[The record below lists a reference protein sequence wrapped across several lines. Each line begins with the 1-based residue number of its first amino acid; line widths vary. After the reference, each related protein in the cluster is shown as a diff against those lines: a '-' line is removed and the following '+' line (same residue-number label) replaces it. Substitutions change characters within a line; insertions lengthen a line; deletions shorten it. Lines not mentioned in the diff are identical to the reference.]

1 MSSILVNQL
10 IVVGKRKNYVID
22 FNPGVNIIYGD
33 SATGKSGIL
42 NLIAYLLG
50 SKKFD
55 SYPEIEATARYAVLD
70 VTFNET
76 RYSIKRDIFDA
87 SKLIEV
93 YQCRFKDIDRFPY
106 KKYIPIFSNTNLI
119 NLYEFFSEFLLRAL
133 NLTKLKLK
141 SSPSKDISR
150 HSRLSFKDILK
161 YCYVDQDDLGSKKF
175 LDRGNYVLEVRNAE
189 VFKYIFNALDS
200 QISEL
205 EEEISDK
212 TDTKSKLEKKFLNI
226 LEFLKESG
234 FESMESLDDEL
245 SYLNQNIE
253 QVSVQLKDINQR
265 ITADDNVYSAVIKN
279 LDCIEQDINET
290 KNKLFKFESKI
301 ENFSRLKNDYLNDI
315 EKFKASQESR
325 NIIGEI
331 SENISLCP
339 ICDNVLNE
347 RVAKD
352 KFEIPDS
359 DKLTYEISSL
369 KQRTR
374 EIELLIQ
381 SNRVDWDLYKGKY
394 EHLLSERSN
403 VRKELDRHMKE
414 MISPYLS
421 ERDTFV
427 SNLGSL
433 EQSKKEIFSKTK
445 IRNQHVLIEKNQ
457 EALEKDLTS
466 LKLRL
471 KELQEN
477 SPSLDSILKSIS
489 LKLKDYLTYLNIK
502 NVNDV
507 SLTNDKFF
515 PVVRGV
521 KYSNITS
528 GGLRTITSIG
538 YLCSLLKEALDTPMS
553 YPSFLMIDTVG
564 KYLGKTDEKYLN
576 ETNNRDDMTE
586 GTADPLKYQKIFEYI
601 INLAEEYENRGQICQ
616 IILVDNDVPQNIIN
630 DLKGF
635 VVAHYRSDGLHG
647 LPVGFIDDV

>member
-10 IVVGKRKNYVID
+10 IVVGKRKNYIID

-42 NLIAYLLG
+42 NLIDYLLG

-70 VTFNET
+70 VTLNET

-106 KKYIPIFSNTNLI
+106 KKYIPTFSNTNLI
-119 NLYEFFSEFLLRAL
+119 EQYEFFPEFVLKAL
-133 NLTKLKLK
+133 NLTNLKLKL
-141 SSPSKDISR
+141 SPSKDNSK
-150 HSRLSFKDILK
+150 HSRLSFRDILK

-175 LDRGNYVLEVRNAE
+175 LDRGNYVLETRNAE

-205 EEEISDK
+205 EQEISGK
-212 TDTKSKLEKKFLNI
+212 TDTKNKLEKKFSNV

-253 QVSVQLKDINQR
+253 KVSVQLKDINQR
-265 ITADDNVYSAVIKN
+265 ITADDDVYSAIRKT
-279 LDCIEQDINET
+279 LDGIEQDINET
-290 KNKLFKFESKI
+290 KNKLFEFESKI
-301 ENFSRLKNDYLNDI
+301 ENFSRLKNDYINDV

-325 NIIGEI
+325 TIIGEL

-339 ICDNVLNE
+339 VCDNVLDE
-347 RVAKD
+347 EVAKD

-359 DKLTYEISSL
+359 DKLTYEINSL
-369 KQRTR
+369 KQRAR
-374 EIELLIQ
+374 EVELLIQ
-381 SNRVDWDLYKGKY
+381 RNRVSWDLYKARY
-394 EHLLSERSN
+394 ENLLSERSN

-427 SNLGSL
+427 SHLGAL

-457 EALEKDLTS
+457 KALETDLIN
-466 LKLRL
+466 LRSRLNKL
-471 KELQEN
+471 KEN
-477 SPSLDSILKSIS
+477 APSLDLILKSIS

-502 NVNDV
+502 DV
-507 SLTNDKFF
+507 SDISLTNSKFF
-515 PVVRGV
+515 PVIRGV
-521 KYSNITS
+521 EYTRITS

-538 YLCSLLKEALDTPMS
+538 YLCSLLKESLDTPMS

-576 ETNNRDDMTE
+576 ETNNRDDVAE
-586 GTADPLKYQKIFEYI
+586 GTSDPLKYQKIFEYI
-601 INLAEEYENRGQICQ
+601 IKLSEEYESRGQICQ
-616 IILVDNDVPQNIIN
+616 IILVDNDVPQHIIN

-635 VVAHYRSDGLHG
+635 VVAHYHSDGLYG